1 LDKLALDKMVHPDAA
16 AADCRAARTT
26 KAATMKRPLTNHS
39 CQIPKLTSPTE
50 KAAATLPAIIA

>member
-1 LDKLALDKMVHPDAA
+1 LDKMVHSDA
-16 AADCRAARTT
+16 AADCRAARTI

-50 KAAATLPAIIA
+50 TAAAKLPAIIA